1 MIELVE
7 RKLAERY
14 NIHGAH
20 KFAEALVE
28 ALLAGLV
35 EGLLEGL
42 AVDLAESGEG
52 PAAEG

>member
-20 KFAEALVE
+20 KFAAE
-28 ALLAGLV
+28 LLD
-35 EGLLEGL
+35 ELLDAIRSNL
-42 AVDLAESGEG
+42 LQ
-52 PAAEG
+52 PF